1 MARGERAARGGL
13 GNKEIEMSLNYSR
26 KYWVTEKFAVEKMNA
41 ALELAA
47 KIVEKANVIDYA
59 PGNGCAERIRALK
72 ENI

>member
-1 MARGERAARGGL
+1 
-13 GNKEIEMSLNYSR
+13 MSLNYISEGPDRLWDCNGR

-72 ENI
+72 ENV

>member
-1 MARGERAARGGL
+1 
-13 GNKEIEMSLNYSR
+13 MSLNYSC

-72 ENI
+72 ENV